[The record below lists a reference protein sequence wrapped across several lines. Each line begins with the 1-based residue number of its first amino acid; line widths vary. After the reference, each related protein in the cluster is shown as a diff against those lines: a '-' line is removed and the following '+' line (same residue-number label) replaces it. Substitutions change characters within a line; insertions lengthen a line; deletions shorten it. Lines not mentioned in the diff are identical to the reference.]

1 MVGRSKT
8 TGPARPHSTKGGQP
22 AVRPLSVAVLVA
34 ALIVIQ
40 PLALS
45 AWGGPLEDAGAA
57 YQRGDYPTAA
67 RIYQTLADRG
77 DANAQNSLGVM
88 YLYGQGARRD
98 YNQARKWFRQ
108 AAALGSPAA
117 QFNLGDMYFR
127 ARGVEQDLREAAR
140 WYSRAAEQGHAQAQF
155 TLAAFYLIGA
165 GVRTN
170 PQKAAYWFERA
181 AAQGHAESQQELGK
195 LYGAGR
201 GVPRDLVSAYKWLAL
216 SRANARNEGVRVSAS
231 RSLQLVAAG
240 MTPAQI
246 SEARQQASAWR
257 ATPSKV
263 RYQ

>member
-1 MVGRSKT
+1 MVGRSKAI
-8 TGPARPHSTKGGQP
+8 GPARPHSTKGGQG
-22 AVRPLSVAVLVA
+22 AVLRPLCIA
-34 ALIVIQ
+34 AFIQ
-40 PLALS
+40 ALALS
-45 AWGGPLEDAGAA
+45 AWAGPLEDAAA
-57 YQRGDYPTAA
+57 AHQRGDYATAA

-98 YNQARKWFRQ
+98 YTQARKWFRQ

-117 QFNLGDMYFR
+117 QFNLGEMYFR
-127 ARGVEQDLREAAR
+127 SQGVEQDLLEAAR
-140 WYSRAAEQGHAQAQF
+140 WYNRAAEQGHSRAQF

-165 GVRTN
+165 GVRVN

-181 AAQGHAESQQELGK
+181 AAQGHAEAQQELGK
-195 LYGAGR
+195 MYGAGR

-216 SRANARNEGVRVSAS
+216 SRANARTDVVRNSAS
-231 RSLQLVAAG
+231 RALQHVAAA
-240 MTPAQI
+240 MTPAQV
-246 SEARQQASAWR
+246 SEARQLASVWR